1 MVWGK
6 LLLQT
11 FHLVERR
18 SQGLIGCKSKK
29 IVPIRQSI
37 NYGKTY
43 PYYGKGGFLAN
54 LSPMS
59 KKSRTFALR
68 NIVEYFL
75 AFFNYICFTSPIM
88 AFIETNNIKG
98 DVFGGITAGIVA
110 LPLALA
116 FGIHAFGGVDSPEAS
131 SMGALAGLV
140 GATLLGFF
148 AALFGGTHSQIS
160 GPTGPMTVITAS
172 IVSGAWAS
180 SQGNISAVLL
190 SMSLAG
196 IFCGLFQVL
205 FGLIRIGK
213 YVRYIPYP
221 VLSGFMSGIG
231 VIIILQQLYPII
243 GKKSPASTLDM
254 ILNFPAAFAEGISVP
269 ALLLGLACIALI
281 ILVPKVTK
289 KVPATLV
296 ALVVVTVVSLF
307 TGLDSALTIGN
318 IPAGL
323 PMPFFTKVQLDGIDW
338 MVVIKASLV
347 PGLTLAGL
355 GSIDTLLTSVMADNI
370 TKTKHNSNQELI
382 GQGIGNAVAGLFCG
396 LAGAGATMRTVVNVK
411 SGGRTQLS
419 GMIHAALLLAILL
432 GLGSLVKYVPLS
444 VLAGILITVGWG
456 IIDFRGF
463 KDLRRIP
470 KSDAFVMIVVFL
482 MTVFVDLLTAVGIG
496 MVIACV
502 LFMKRAGDLVEDGYS
517 SKELSTF
524 DKESP
529 WEDEK
534 DMPKDI
540 HHHIYIERLDGPIFF
555 GSITGFQRVM
565 HDIPK
570 DAKIVIIRMR
580 RVPFMDQSGVYA
592 METAIKDL
600 QAQGVKVLMTIIQPQ
615 PRYMLENHRIIPM
628 LIPQENT
635 FETFEDCTNY
645 LKTL

>member
-1 MVWGK
+1 
-6 LLLQT
+6 
-11 FHLVERR
+11 
-18 SQGLIGCKSKK
+18 
-29 IVPIRQSI
+29 
-37 NYGKTY
+37 
-43 PYYGKGGFLAN
+43 
-54 LSPMS
+54 
-59 KKSRTFALR
+59 
-68 NIVEYFL
+68 
-75 AFFNYICFTSPIM
+75 M

-116 FGIHAFGGVDSPEAS
+116 FGIQAFGGVDSPEAS
-131 SMGALAGLV
+131 NMGALAGLV

-355 GSIDTLLTSVMADNI
+355 GSIDTLLTSVVADNI

>member
-1 MVWGK
+1 
-6 LLLQT
+6 
-11 FHLVERR
+11 
-18 SQGLIGCKSKK
+18 
-29 IVPIRQSI
+29 
-37 NYGKTY
+37 
-43 PYYGKGGFLAN
+43 
-54 LSPMS
+54 
-59 KKSRTFALR
+59 
-68 NIVEYFL
+68 
-75 AFFNYICFTSPIM
+75 M

-116 FGIHAFGGVDSPEAS
+116 FGIQAFSGIDSPEAS

-180 SQGNISAVLL
+180 SQGNISAVIL

-196 IFCGLFQVL
+196 IFCGLFQVI

-231 VIIILQQLYPII
+231 VIIILQQIYPII

-254 ILNFPAAFAEGISVP
+254 IINFPAALADGVCVI
-269 ALLLGLACIALI
+269 ALALGLACISLI
-281 ILVPKVTK
+281 VLVPKVTK

-296 ALVVVTVVSLF
+296 ALIAVTVVSLF
-307 TGLDSALTIGN
+307 TNLDSSLTIGN

-323 PMPFFTKVQLDGIDW
+323 PLPFFTKVQLDGIDW
-338 MVVIKASLV
+338 ASVLEASLV

-355 GSIDTLLTSVMADNI
+355 GSIDTLLTSVVADNI

-411 SGGRTQLS
+411 SGGRTQIS
-419 GMIHAALLLAILL
+419 GMIHAVLLLAILL

-463 KDLRRIP
+463 KDILRIP
-470 KSDAFVMIVVFL
+470 KSDAFVMMVVFL

-502 LFMKRAGDLVEDGYS
+502 LFMKRAGDLVENSYS
-517 SKELSTF
+517 AKALDTF

-534 DMPKDI
+534 DIPEEI
-540 HHHIYIERLDGPIFF
+540 RNRIYIERLDGPIFF

-565 HDIPK
+565 HDIPTNL
-570 DAKIVIIRMR
+570 KIVIIRMR

-600 QAQGVKVLMTIIQPQ
+600 QAQGIKVLMTIIQPQ
-615 PRYMLENHRIIPM
+615 PRYMLEKHHIIPI
-628 LIPQENT
+628 LIPKENT
-635 FETFEDCTNY
+635 FETFEECTEY
-645 LKTL
+645 LKGL

>member
-1 MVWGK
+1 
-6 LLLQT
+6 
-11 FHLVERR
+11 
-18 SQGLIGCKSKK
+18 
-29 IVPIRQSI
+29 
-37 NYGKTY
+37 
-43 PYYGKGGFLAN
+43 
-54 LSPMS
+54 
-59 KKSRTFALR
+59 
-68 NIVEYFL
+68 
-75 AFFNYICFTSPIM
+75 M

-116 FGIHAFGGVDSPEAS
+116 FGIQAFGGVDCPEAS

-254 ILNFPAAFAEGISVP
+254 ILNFPAAIAEGISVP

-338 MVVIKASLV
+338 MVVVKASLV

-355 GSIDTLLTSVMADNI
+355 GSIDTLLTSVVADNI

-600 QAQGVKVLMTIIQPQ
+600 QVQGVKVLMTIIQPQ

>member
-1 MVWGK
+1 
-6 LLLQT
+6 
-11 FHLVERR
+11 
-18 SQGLIGCKSKK
+18 
-29 IVPIRQSI
+29 
-37 NYGKTY
+37 
-43 PYYGKGGFLAN
+43 
-54 LSPMS
+54 
-59 KKSRTFALR
+59 
-68 NIVEYFL
+68 
-75 AFFNYICFTSPIM
+75 M

-116 FGIHAFGGVDSPEAS
+116 FGIQAFSGVDSPEAS

-180 SQGNISAVLL
+180 SQGNISAVIL

-196 IFCGLFQVL
+196 IFCGLFQVI

-231 VIIILQQLYPII
+231 VIIILQQIYPII

-254 ILNFPAAFAEGISVP
+254 IINFPAALADGVSVI
-269 ALLLGLACIALI
+269 ALALGLACISLI
-281 ILVPKVTK
+281 VLVPKVTK

-296 ALVVVTVVSLF
+296 ALIAVTVVSLF
-307 TGLDSALTIGN
+307 TNLDSSLTIGN
-318 IPAGL
+318 IPASL
-323 PMPFFTKVQLDGIDW
+323 PMPFFTKVQLNGIDW
-338 MVVIKASLV
+338 ASVLEASLV

-355 GSIDTLLTSVMADNI
+355 GSIDTLLTSVVADNI

-411 SGGRTQLS
+411 SGGRTQIS
-419 GMIHAALLLAILL
+419 GMIHAVLLLAILL

-463 KDLRRIP
+463 KDILRIP
-470 KSDAFVMIVVFL
+470 KSDAFVMMVVFL

-502 LFMKRAGDLVEDGYS
+502 LFMKRAGDLVENSYS
-517 SKELSTF
+517 AKALDTF

-534 DMPKDI
+534 DIPEEI
-540 HHHIYIERLDGPIFF
+540 RNRIYIERLDGPIFF

-565 HDIPK
+565 HDIPTNV
-570 DAKIVIIRMR
+570 KIVIIRMR

-600 QAQGVKVLMTIIQPQ
+600 QAQGIKVLMTIIQPQ
-615 PRYMLENHRIIPM
+615 PRYMLENHHIIPI
-628 LIPQENT
+628 LIPKENT
-635 FETFEDCTNY
+635 FILTRGYDEKSYERS
-645 LKTL
+645 L

>member
-1 MVWGK
+1 
-6 LLLQT
+6 
-11 FHLVERR
+11 
-18 SQGLIGCKSKK
+18 
-29 IVPIRQSI
+29 
-37 NYGKTY
+37 
-43 PYYGKGGFLAN
+43 
-54 LSPMS
+54 
-59 KKSRTFALR
+59 
-68 NIVEYFL
+68 
-75 AFFNYICFTSPIM
+75 M

-116 FGIHAFGGVDSPEAS
+116 FGIQAFSGIDSPEAS

-148 AALFGGTHSQIS
+148 AALIGGTHSQIS

-180 SQGNISAVLL
+180 SQGNISAVIL

-196 IFCGLFQVL
+196 IFCGLFQVI

-231 VIIILQQLYPII
+231 VIIILQQIYPII

-254 ILNFPAAFAEGISVP
+254 IINFPAALADGVSVI
-269 ALLLGLACIALI
+269 ALALGLACISLI
-281 ILVPKVTK
+281 VLVPKVTK

-296 ALVVVTVVSLF
+296 ALIAVTVVSLF
-307 TGLDSALTIGN
+307 TNLDSSLTIGN

-338 MVVIKASLV
+338 ASVLEASLV

-355 GSIDTLLTSVMADNI
+355 GSIDTLLTSVVADNI

-411 SGGRTQLS
+411 SGGRTQIS
-419 GMIHAALLLAILL
+419 GMIHAVLLLAILL

-463 KDLRRIP
+463 KDILRIP
-470 KSDAFVMIVVFL
+470 KSDAFVMMVVFL

-502 LFMKRAGDLVEDGYS
+502 LFMKRAGDLVENSYS
-517 SKELSTF
+517 AKALDTF

-534 DMPKDI
+534 DIPEEI
-540 HHHIYIERLDGPIFF
+540 RNRIYIERLDGPIFF

-565 HDIPK
+565 HDIPTNL
-570 DAKIVIIRMR
+570 KIVIIRMR

-600 QAQGVKVLMTIIQPQ
+600 QAQGIKVLMTIIQPQ
-615 PRYMLENHRIIPM
+615 PRYMLEKHHIIPI
-628 LIPQENT
+628 LIPKENT
-635 FETFEDCTNY
+635 FETFEECTEY
-645 LKTL
+645 LKGL

>member
-1 MVWGK
+1 
-6 LLLQT
+6 
-11 FHLVERR
+11 
-18 SQGLIGCKSKK
+18 
-29 IVPIRQSI
+29 
-37 NYGKTY
+37 
-43 PYYGKGGFLAN
+43 
-54 LSPMS
+54 
-59 KKSRTFALR
+59 
-68 NIVEYFL
+68 
-75 AFFNYICFTSPIM
+75 M

-116 FGIHAFGGVDSPEAS
+116 FGIQAFSGVDSPEAS

-180 SQGNISAVLL
+180 SQGNISAVIL

-196 IFCGLFQVL
+196 IFCGLFQVI

-231 VIIILQQLYPII
+231 VIIILQQIYPII

-254 ILNFPAAFAEGISVP
+254 IINFPAALADGVSVI
-269 ALLLGLACIALI
+269 ALALGLACISLI
-281 ILVPKVTK
+281 VLVPKVTK

-296 ALVVVTVVSLF
+296 ALIAVTVVSLF
-307 TGLDSALTIGN
+307 TNLDSSLTIGN

-338 MVVIKASLV
+338 ASVLEASLV

-355 GSIDTLLTSVMADNI
+355 GSIDTLLTSVVADNI

-382 GQGIGNAVAGLFCG
+382 GQGIGNAVASLFCG

-411 SGGRTQLS
+411 SGGRTQIS
-419 GMIHAALLLAILL
+419 GMIHAVLLLAILL
-432 GLGSLVKYVPLS
+432 GLGFLVKYVPLS

-463 KDLRRIP
+463 KDILRIP
-470 KSDAFVMIVVFL
+470 KSDAFVMMVVFL

-502 LFMKRAGDLVEDGYS
+502 LFMKRAGDLVENSYS
-517 SKELSTF
+517 AKALDTF

-534 DMPKDI
+534 DIPEEI
-540 HHHIYIERLDGPIFF
+540 RNRIYIERLDGPIFF

-565 HDIPK
+565 HDIPTNV
-570 DAKIVIIRMR
+570 KIVIIRMR

-600 QAQGVKVLMTIIQPQ
+600 QAQGIKVLMTIIQPQ
-615 PRYMLENHRIIPM
+615 PRYMLENHHIIPI
-628 LIPQENT
+628 LIPKENT
-635 FETFEDCTNY
+635 FETFEECTEY
-645 LKTL
+645 LKGL

>member
-1 MVWGK
+1 
-6 LLLQT
+6 
-11 FHLVERR
+11 
-18 SQGLIGCKSKK
+18 
-29 IVPIRQSI
+29 
-37 NYGKTY
+37 
-43 PYYGKGGFLAN
+43 
-54 LSPMS
+54 
-59 KKSRTFALR
+59 
-68 NIVEYFL
+68 
-75 AFFNYICFTSPIM
+75 M

-116 FGIHAFGGVDSPEAS
+116 FGIQAFGGVDSPGAS

-190 SMSLAG
+190 SMSFAG

-355 GSIDTLLTSVMADNI
+355 GSIDTLLTSVVADNI

-382 GQGIGNAVAGLFCG
+382 GQGIGNAMAGLFCG

-570 DAKIVIIRMR
+570 DAKVVIIRMR